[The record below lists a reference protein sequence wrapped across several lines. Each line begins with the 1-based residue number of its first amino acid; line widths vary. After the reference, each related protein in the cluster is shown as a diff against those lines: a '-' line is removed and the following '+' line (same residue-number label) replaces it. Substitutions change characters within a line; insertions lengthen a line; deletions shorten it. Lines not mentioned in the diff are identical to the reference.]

1 MLKIENKLKHSSHS
15 HPWSPTPA
23 VAILEVRLWGLITSY
38 IYTTHHNSSKIEEL
52 HDRMQLLLVFSHTR
66 PIEHKTNSII
76 KNHLKNT
83 NTTLQK
89 IKKDATKIR
98 ESHLHHCVDEAE
110 LEGNIVHAIFF
121 RNQIA
126 IKR

>member
-1 MLKIENKLKHSSHS
+1 
-15 HPWSPTPA
+15 
-23 VAILEVRLWGLITSY
+23 
-38 IYTTHHNSSKIEEL
+38 
-52 HDRMQLLLVFSHTR
+52 MQLLLVFSH
-66 PIEHKTNSII
+66 TNSII

-98 ESHLHHCVDEAE
+98 ESHLYHCVDEAE
-110 LEGNIVHAIFF
+110 LEGNIVHATFF